1 MTSKTRT
8 VIVGSLAAAV
18 LLLAFLISTKRI
30 NPYNVMTEEIKNRGF
45 RSGKTQV
52 RRHSLL
58 MLFSMAPAAQW
69 CKEFEE
75 SLVLFSLW

>member
-52 RRHSLL
+52 RRHSFFMLL
-58 MLFSMAPAAQW
+58 LYGS
-69 CKEFEE
+69 
-75 SLVLFSLW
+75 SSSVRLGI